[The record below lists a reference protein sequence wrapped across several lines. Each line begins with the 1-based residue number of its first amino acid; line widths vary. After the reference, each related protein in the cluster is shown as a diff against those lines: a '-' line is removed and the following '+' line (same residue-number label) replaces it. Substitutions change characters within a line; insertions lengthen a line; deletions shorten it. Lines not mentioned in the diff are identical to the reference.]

1 MTKGVVA
8 ADSNFFYKV
17 FGNNLEE
24 YYEILAMPR
33 ELIMFRPH
41 FEENGITARWQ
52 SYYRLLNDEQKN
64 G

>member
-1 MTKGVVA
+1 MTKGFVA
-8 ADSNFFYKV
+8 AGSNSFYKA

-33 ELIMFRPH
+33 ELIMFRSH

-52 SYYRLLNDEQKN
+52 FHYRLLNDE
-64 G
+64 